1 MSGWLDAWHS
11 LTPGQG
17 TILGGAFVLTAGII
31 AFGTGAL
38 DRRSEAKRYHYEEM
52 KTLYAEALRIGR
64 DLEIVKALPPHD
76 RAPIITEKVDAMQRV
91 ISQLALTGNYRT
103 ADLAIAYTYQQSVQ
117 LAGWTREVESDV
129 GLPEQIQKWFDSLTD
144 EEQAALR
151 NYQDVN
157 INRRDVVQ
165 TVRKE
170 LALYVPQ
177 WSRHRRVLRKTI
189 KAKRF
194 ALN

>member
-1 MSGWLDAWHS
+1 
-11 LTPGQG
+11 
-17 TILGGAFVLTAGII
+17 
-31 AFGTGAL
+31 
-38 DRRSEAKRYHYEEM
+38 
-52 KTLYAEALRIGR
+52 
-64 DLEIVKALPPHD
+64 
-76 RAPIITEKVDAMQRV
+76 MQRV
-91 ISQLALTGNYRT
+91 ISELALTGNYRT

-165 TVRKE
+165 AVRKE
-170 LALYVPQ
+170 LALYLPE